1 VHDAHALLV
10 LATATFLVATGVVI
24 LALGW
29 RRAYRHESSGLLIG
43 TLTQRQTVVS
53 YLAVPA
59 FGLAALVVVVVGAA
73 VLR

>member
-10 LATATFLVATGVVI
+10 PVTAVFLVAAGVVL

-29 RRAYRHESSGLLIG
+29 RRAYRHEPSGMVVG
-43 TLTQRQTVVS
+43 TLTRRQTVVS

-59 FGLAALVVVVVGAA
+59 FGLAVLAVVVVGAA
-73 VLR
+73 LLR